1 MNRKK
6 AGMIAAAAVLPAAV
20 MAGGVAF
27 FFNYSVVRMKKKKKK
42 KKKKKVPELKAG
54 QGLTFDCFR
63 DKIDEGIAWFKA
75 QQPEKITLTSY
86 DGLRLSAYLLP
97 AQTDSNK
104 VLLLMHG
111 YRADGYSDFAGL
123 FKFYHDQGYHLLVP
137 HQRSHADSEGK
148 YICFGVKERF
158 DCKMWAEYAVRRF
171 GKDCHKPQSHSTYWH
186 EG

>member
-6 AGMIAAAAVLPAAV
+6 AGMIAAAAALPAAV

-27 FFNYSVVRMKKKKKK
+27 FFNYSVVRMKKKK

-104 VLLLMHG
+104 MCIRDRGMH
-111 YRADGYSDFAGL
+111 
-123 FKFYHDQGYHLLVP
+123 Q
-137 HQRSHADSEGK
+137 
-148 YICFGVKERF
+148 
-158 DCKMWAEYAVRRF
+158 
-171 GKDCHKPQSHSTYWH
+171 
-186 EG
+186 